1 MGITRLNHAVFYV
14 RNVAVTKAF
23 YSEVLG
29 FTTVVEDPTGRFL
42 FMRASASRNHHDP
55 NHHDPNHHDPNHHDP
70 NHHDPNHH
78 DIAFFAIGE
87 RAAANPAGRGG
98 AVGLYHVAWQV
109 ESITELEHMRCKLI
123 DAGALVGASDHG
135 VSKSLYAID
144 PDGAEFEIMWPVPPS
159 LWGDMEHAT
168 IIEPLDLVREIATY
182 SEMTRE

>member
-29 FTTVVEDPTGRFL
+29 FTTVVEDPTGRYL
-42 FMRASASRNHHDP
+42 FMRASASR
-55 NHHDPNHHDPNHHDP
+55 NHHDPNHHDP

-87 RAAANPAGRGG
+87 RAVANPAGRGG

-109 ESITELEHMRCKLI
+109 ESITELEHMRRKLI

-135 VSKSLYAID
+135 VSKSLYAVD
-144 PDGAEFEIMWPVPPS
+144 PDGAEFEIMWPVPAS
-159 LWGDMEHAT
+159 LWGDMEHAA
-168 IIEPLDLVREIATY
+168 IIEPLDLPREIATY
-182 SEMTRE
+182 SEMI

>member
-14 RNVAVTKAF
+14 RKVAVTKAF

-29 FTTVVEDPTGRFL
+29 FTTVVEDPAGRYL

-55 NHHDPNHHDPNHHDP
+55 DHHDP

-87 RAAANPAGRGG
+87 RAVANPAGRGG

-109 ESITELEHMRCKLI
+109 ESITELEHMRRKLI

-135 VSKSLYAID
+135 VSKSLYAVD
-144 PDGAEFEIMWPVPPS
+144 PDGAEFEIMWPVPAS
-159 LWGDMEHAT
+159 LWGDMEHAA
-168 IIEPLDLVREIATY
+168 IIEPLDLPREIATY
-182 SEMTRE
+182 SEMI

>member
-29 FTTVVEDPTGRFL
+29 FTTVVEDPAGRYL
-42 FMRASASRNHHDP
+42 FMRASASR
-55 NHHDPNHHDPNHHDP
+55 

-109 ESITELEHMRCKLI
+109 ESITELEHMRRKLI

-135 VSKSLYAID
+135 VSKSLYAVD
-144 PDGAEFEIMWPVPPS
+144 PDGAEFEIMWPVPPT

-168 IIEPLDLVREIATY
+168 IIEPLDLAREIATY